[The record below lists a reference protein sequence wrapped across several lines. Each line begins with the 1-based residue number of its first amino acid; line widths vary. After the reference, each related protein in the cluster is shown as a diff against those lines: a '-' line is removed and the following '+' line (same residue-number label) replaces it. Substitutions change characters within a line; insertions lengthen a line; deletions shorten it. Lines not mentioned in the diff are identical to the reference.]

1 VSSDVGVRV
10 PPLAHGLSTHV
21 PGLKA
26 GDTTA
31 VATRPETLCRRGTED
46 MADPPTRVYR
56 KDVIVSPVPIVTM
69 SGMLDVLFRQK
80 DWL

>member
-1 VSSDVGVRV
+1 MSSDVGVRV

-31 VATRPETLCRRGTED
+31 VATRPETQGRRHKAVG
-46 MADPPTRVYR
+46 AV
-56 KDVIVSPVPIVTM
+56 VIVSPVLIVTM
-69 SGMLDVLFRQK
+69 SGMLDLLFRRK